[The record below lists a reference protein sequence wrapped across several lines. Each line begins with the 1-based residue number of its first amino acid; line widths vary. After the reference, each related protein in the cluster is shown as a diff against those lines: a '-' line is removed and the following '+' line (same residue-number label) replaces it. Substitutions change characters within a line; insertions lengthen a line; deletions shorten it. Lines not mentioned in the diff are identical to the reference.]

1 MRLRSRKS
9 LRQRDREQAEQRKR
23 YQIRGHGCLFAVR
36 MKMCGMIARAIISG
50 ANPISKG
57 GRVRTWTL
65 ATPRA
70 DAFAR
75 AG

>member
-1 MRLRSRKS
+1 
-9 LRQRDREQAEQRKR
+9 
-23 YQIRGHGCLFAVR
+23 
-36 MKMCGMIARAIISG
+36 MCGMIARAIISG